1 MPALEVENATLDYD
15 VAGEEGP
22 LVVQLHGLTSCRAR
36 DAALGLDLGRALRGH
51 RILRYD
57 ARGHGESN
65 GGDDT
70 AAYTWPAL
78 AGDLLAVLAHLS
90 PDDPVHGVG
99 TSMGAATLLHAA
111 VRAPHR
117 FTSLTLVVPP
127 TAWETRREK
136 AQAYLANADL
146 VEREG
151 VDAFVELGS
160 TIPDPPALAEAP
172 LTRPSVAEALLPT
185 VLRGAAAS
193 NLPPL
198 QTLAEIDVPT
208 LILAWADDP
217 AHPLRTAELLHQAI
231 KGSRRIVARTPYG
244 IMAWPALFADHVAA
258 AEHDQ
263 VIRWPKQT
271 ISSGVGTALPR
282 FLCHP
287 APVRGRI

>member
-1 MPALEVENATLDYD
+1 MPALNVGEARLDYEI
-15 VAGEEGP
+15 VGESGP

-57 ARGHGESN
+57 ARGHGEST
-65 GGDDT
+65 GHCDV
-70 AAYTWPAL
+70 AAYAWPAL
-78 AGDLLAVLAHLS
+78 AGDLLSLLDHVS
-90 PDDPVHGVG
+90 PDEPVHGVG
-99 TSMGAATLLHAA
+99 TSMGSATLLHAA
-111 VRAPHR
+111 VHSPHR
-117 FTSLTLVVPP
+117 FASLTLVVPP

-136 AQAYLANADL
+136 AAAYLANAEL

-151 VDAFVELGS
+151 VAAFVELGS

-172 LTRPSVAEALLPT
+172 LTSPSVVEELLPT

-198 QTLAEIDVPT
+198 QTVATIDLPT

-231 KGSRRIVARTPYG
+231 RASRRIVARTPYG

-258 AEHDQ
+258 ADHRRR
-263 VIRWPKQT
+263 VLAA
-271 ISSGVGTALPR
+271 GA
-282 FLCHP
+282 
-287 APVRGRI
+287 

>member
-1 MPALEVENATLDYD
+1 MPALDVDHATLVYEL
-15 VAGEEGP
+15 AGAEGP

-36 DAALGLDLGRALRGH
+36 DAALGLDLGRALRDH

-57 ARGHGESN
+57 ARGHGEST
-65 GGDDT
+65 GKADP

-78 AGDLLAVLAHLS
+78 ATDLLAIIDRLS
-90 PDDPVHGVG
+90 PGEPVHGVG
-99 TSMGAATLLHAA
+99 TSMGSATLLHAA

-117 FTSLTLVVPP
+117 FASLTLVVPP
-127 TAWETRREK
+127 TAWETRRQK
-136 AQAYLANADL
+136 ADAYLGNAAL
-146 VEREG
+146 VERDG

-160 TIPDPPALAEAP
+160 TTPDPPALADAP
-172 LTRPSVAEALLPT
+172 LSRPSVTEALLPS

-258 AEHDQ
+258 AEHQ
-263 VIRWPKQT
+263 QA
-271 ISSGVGTALPR
+271 GVVPQAS
-282 FLCHP
+282 
-287 APVRGRI
+287 